1 MIERIAFN
9 YFRGF
14 EKLELLDIK
23 PITLIS
29 GKNNA
34 GKSSILEGIF
44 LFLDHLAPES
54 FTKINRFRGLISPAD
69 SANLWE
75 SAFYQMDVR
84 NPLQI
89 SVTFSGIPASLKYER
104 DDNFVPPV
112 DMNMSKEIMGQIIS
126 SAASSYTLKFTY
138 QKEDYVEDGHFIVGP
153 MGIVRSLTSPTT
165 TPGPAFSLPF
175 TQFINAAIISNNS
188 DSFIAEWIGKLEL
201 DGKKQHIV
209 EILKLIEPAISD
221 LSTIVVNGVAQL
233 FVKIDNQLLPLRLA
247 GDGLNKL
254 LFIIL
259 SIVVNP
265 NSILLVDEI
274 ETGLHYSMFP
284 KLWEIVAQAAC
295 ENGCQ
300 IIASTHSYECIVGAV
315 DGINQ
320 AGKNS
325 AFCFYRLGKNNT
337 GSHVYRYSDDLLQT
351 AVAADMEVR

>member
-1 MIERIAFN
+1 ML
-9 YFRGF
+9 FR
-14 EKLELLDIK
+14 
-23 PITLIS
+23 S
-29 GKNNA
+29 
-34 GKSSILEGIF
+34 
-44 LFLDHLAPES
+44 
-54 FTKINRFRGLISPAD
+54 
-69 SANLWE
+69 
-75 SAFYQMDVR
+75 
-84 NPLQI
+84 
-89 SVTFSGIPASLKYER
+89 
-104 DDNFVPPV
+104 
-112 DMNMSKEIMGQIIS
+112 
-126 SAASSYTLKFTY
+126 
-138 QKEDYVEDGHFIVGP
+138 
-153 MGIVRSLTSPTT
+153 
-165 TPGPAFSLPF
+165 
-175 TQFINAAIISNNS
+175 
-188 DSFIAEWIGKLEL
+188 LEL

-300 IIASTHSYECIVGAV
+300 IIATTHSYECIVGAV